1 MKPYDTSRYFPSNFD
16 QYLCLKPPMLLM
28 IALLFLSRA
37 LALPLF
43 LWILQLTG
51 GPVDDASMMK
61 GFWSATALPAA
72 VPAFAIVVAFVRRVP
87 SASLL
92 LRWVWTHGR
101 ALLAVSAVLDLT
113 ANAYIMVSREAL
125 EGPSVM
131 LSLMAGGLDLVFLAY
146 VLSSRRVR
154 DAFSDFPPAL
164 ASI

>member
-1 MKPYDTSRYFPSNFD
+1 MRDRFSRQHSNN
-16 QYLCLKPPMLLM
+16 LE
-28 IALLFLSRA
+28 
-37 LALPLF
+37 
-43 LWILQLTG
+43 
-51 GPVDDASMMK
+51 V
-61 GFWSATALPAA
+61 
-72 VPAFAIVVAFVRRVP
+72 IVVSSETPR
-87 SASLL
+87 SASPDKKGCWGAPW
-92 LRWVWTHGR
+92 LRRRSFVWTHGR